1 MLGFGDVLL
10 NYRYQ
15 AIGSGEARVAFAPRL
30 SFIVPSGDSNLGQ
43 GFGAPGVQTNLPLS
57 IILNRK
63 FVTHWNAGA
72 TFVPHARNSD
82 NQSAS
87 AVAYNLGQSVI
98 WATTPRFNVM
108 METFFLGVQKVV
120 GPGKT
125 EWSNTLF
132 LSPGIRW
139 AYNFKNGL
147 QIVPGIAMPI
157 GVGPSTGEKGVF
169 LYLSFEHPFRK
180 LPAP

>member
-1 MLGFGDVLL
+1 LRQGSFASQGAGFGDVFL

-15 AIGSGEARVAFAPRL
+15 AIGSGEARVAVAPRL
-30 SFIVPSGDSNLGQ
+30 TFIVPSGNSNLGQ

-57 IILNRK
+57 IILNQK
-63 FVTHWNAGA
+63 LVTHWNAGA

-120 GPGKT
+120 GAGKT
-125 EWSNTLF
+125 EWSNHTFPKSRNSL
-132 LSPGIRW
+132 
-139 AYNFKNGL
+139 GL
-147 QIVPGIAMPI
+147 QLQERVANR
-157 GVGPSTGEKGVF
+157 SWHRNAHWRRT
-169 LYLSFEHPFRK
+169 
-180 LPAP
+180 